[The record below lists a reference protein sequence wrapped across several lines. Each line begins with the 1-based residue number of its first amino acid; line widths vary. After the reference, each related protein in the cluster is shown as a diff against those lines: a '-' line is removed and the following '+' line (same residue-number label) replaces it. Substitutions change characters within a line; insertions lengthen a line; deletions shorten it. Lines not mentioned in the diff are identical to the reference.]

1 MAAAVGGAVGV
12 SVAVGVGLAENTI
25 ANIIDARITN
35 ADQGVKAA
43 TGGISIAADSRSTIA
58 TTAWA
63 AAVSLAGGGAVGVS
77 GAGAG
82 IGVENRVTNTVL
94 AHADAS
100 KLDIGLATQS
110 LTILATEASS
120 LSAVGVAAALSAA
133 AGGGAGVAI
142 GVGGGTAR
150 NVIAN
155 TVKASTSAAVV
166 NYALAPTIT
175 GSGSITIRA
184 TANETAKLQ
193 LVGAAGAVA
202 VGFAAVAG
210 AAAVAITEN
219 TLANNVSATVT
230 GGVIRAPGAIT
241 IDAQSTGTLTANAFA
256 AAASVAAGIG
266 GALAA
271 GGATA
276 TNTVTNT
283 VLADTLGTPTIVAG
297 GNVTISAA
305 NTATF
310 NASVTAVAVA
320 GGLIGGSIGVSTIAN
335 TDSSAVTARVSTG
348 TVTSTSG
355 GVSIAATATDTTGT
369 MLGVA
374 TAVTVGIG
382 GAGAGTDV
390 RSDFSPTLLSTI
402 ASGATVAARAG
413 TVSITS
419 TLTSL
424 AKAETYGAAGG
435 LVAIGTA
442 SGSATANGRI
452 DALANGTITAGSI
465 AVNSHATT
473 TADFSGT
480 GLAGGLIAQAVG
492 TATATASPSVNAL
505 VGSAA
510 TLTATGLVVIY
521 ATATP
526 SAIAKS
532 TGVAV
537 AAGALG
543 ASIATSTASPSVN
556 AGIGGDLD
564 GNRQISWN
572 NSAAGRAPV
581 TLPVPT
587 LSNPGIGTLAVGAAI
602 ARPSSGA
609 NSSAT
614 ASAGAGGLVGVAGAT
629 ANAFTGGNASARVG
643 DNIKLPTGN
652 VSLTA
657 ASETSQQANGLG
669 RALGLVGVGGVS
681 SIASSGVTT
690 VARLGTGVTRGTG
703 TKNDTTRVGAL
714 SIRALG
720 DNTNTATTVSSS
732 GGLIAGSCADAT
744 TGDTSTSTAAI
755 DASARL
761 YADSIDVL
769 ADQRTTYAPTADA
782 SSASLAGASG
792 STTSNVS
799 STSAIT
805 SIGTNALIDTAGKA
819 QFQARNR
826 YDQSLRAGA
835 FNAQGG
841 AAGVASAAA
850 GSASSVLVGRSEV
863 TIGDGAKIRSWG
875 LVADSSAFA
884 VVMSASSVVST
895 DNVAIMNSQGLAAG
909 TGVQSS
915 VSVNLTD
922 IVTIGRNVEVTA
934 DLLDVSIGTS
944 AISNVKTA
952 AETTTIGGVSLA
964 FATTTTAVTAAQTV
978 TVMPGAQIFAMGNVW
993 LTPGKDVAN
1002 NETLT
1007 ALAATASAQAH
1018 TKGLAGVP
1026 TAKATAT
1033 VTSNTTLDIGAGA
1046 TIRTGGDVMIGGYP
1060 GTPAP
1065 FADGT
1070 ATGDQIG
1077 GLFTTVEKDSTV
1089 SAQSSTRVIQN
1100 GTIEAG
1106 IYHTLNIL
1114 IPGARNVAAQPT
1126 RALAT
1131 TDSRT
1136 IVDDPATSTLET
1148 FVSPASSAVKLFSKS
1163 LVVNADG
1170 DTIPTNDLPF
1180 RPFVATFTDGFHAP
1194 TAIDGYGFTDPI
1206 VKDIFKS
1213 GVTSDTVVA
1222 IQLEKLTARGGQ
1234 VIVNATSLEGSGR
1247 ITANG
1252 GPSITVTNESANYL
1266 ILSDVSIPNRT
1277 YGEIVFTSTAQE
1289 AQKPAGLVLDRPRRN
1304 TDPQITVINSFSGTV
1319 GGQYGPAIIVV
1330 PGAAATPGDTGR
1342 GIENLAGGVIL
1353 NNKMGSIAQAAVVYA
1368 ASFSA
1373 FAQNGVYSVSITGA
1387 GTYFAGSNPI
1397 SDWYRAMTLPGR
1409 DGYGQFDASVAADY
1423 LANIFARQSNQPG
1436 ITHSGALNTFFNTR
1450 PWVGSQSGVY
1460 RNNPGS
1466 PTISAHPGNAS
1477 YTSPFTF
1484 AGILKLKGTN
1494 YYYDNWDANAKML
1507 IQGNNPDAWN
1517 NIPWYDLTL
1526 RRSFA
1531 EIAGTRNSP
1540 TPPSNTILPTP
1551 ATTIEDKAKLG
1562 ISAGKIAITA
1572 FWVNINNSL
1581 ESGKAV
1587 ELNLSTN
1594 QADLDGLTQL
1604 AHDLAARGIVLAAS
1618 SSVSRVP
1625 NVITAIRA
1633 LPSSVTAAVKND
1645 LISRVARYQY
1655 LGYFNG
1661 TQTARIPLA
1670 SVDALRAP
1678 AATYATEVVGNP
1690 ASAGTTVAYPA
1701 NVTPPLFNE
1710 RIATVTFNLATQ
1722 KIDVG
1727 DVNAIP
1733 GGGFVYLNGR
1743 IINTGPDLGGMIKS
1757 VGGAGKVTIA
1767 NPTTYAMSVG
1777 SIRTSPPGVSTVP
1790 TSIVAIIDKNLHP
1803 TRQQSV
1809 YTYTPGVGVRTYVG
1823 QSAVSYQDIVA
1834 TVTPTVSAGTQVAY
1848 TPEPGQRWEWTM
1860 QAQITREPGDP
1871 NNGSLT
1877 SRSSEGGRYAEGPQK
1892 KLQVSPNW
1900 TWDTSVTSDIT
1911 APFSYQQRTGSY
1923 ATTPFG
1929 KVIMGST
1936 ETGDFQQTISGQ
1948 FDKILV
1954 YQWMDRPDDT
1964 RGFTGASWDAALTR
1978 QNYYTWN
1985 HHEALFPTRGTITVT
2000 SSVKASQR
2008 FGISFATSEGFV
2020 NVSSTGTLTMGQIV
2034 SPLGNTTISLPSST
2048 TLVPSTDPLRPFA
2061 IESSALSITAAGS
2074 AIGSAAVPLEVNLPD
2089 GVPLTVT
2096 AGVGGVFVNAIG
2108 VVTFGNVTAGSG
2120 VSGAYGPVSITAS
2133 QGLRSAPN
2141 TWIVGRTITLSSDN
2155 GSIGTPSS
2163 AVRVS
2168 PRGTVIGADSRTVSA
2183 PSVKASA
2190 AGDVVLTTDGDLWVD
2205 SISSLGG
2212 NVVVNAPNGKV
2223 LNLKN
2228 STSADA
2234 LGQALVEQAWS
2245 RLQLTGAGA
2254 EQRLAKTVTNYEE
2267 QVGTQFQAYRQLLRH
2282 GSVSGGVYTLATDK
2296 LDSYR
2301 LRAKLALGLPS
2312 AATDAQVQ
2320 AYARG
2325 LYADLLVFFDRNS
2338 STAYW
2343 AAKAVGQDAA
2353 AEAAVAT
2360 PDRSW
2365 MARSEFTGGSGSL
2378 AWTATADQ
2386 RTALTRN
2393 GAWTQ
2398 AELRGG
2404 VNFSAL
2410 AGSAVVGIG
2419 IPPSISGR
2427 NVTINDATVVPQAA
2441 SGIGKKIA
2449 DVWITFDQLQGK
2461 NGASLSDD
2469 DRAALLTANAPGDIE
2484 LWGTQSIAPVTTGG
2498 WAFSGRT
2505 TVTVAS
2511 VANLVAGMP
2520 VSGTGIQGGT
2530 RIQSIAINPW
2540 TGIKTLTLTRPVT
2553 QALSGASL
2561 SFART
2566 ADVQIRFVDGQPA
2579 VPLGVTPTRLKLPQ
2593 TAPLFVNAL
2602 GAVSVN
2608 AVGSIYLQGTGD
2620 SLTIGTISATS
2631 PASVVDITA
2640 PGSILAGSSS
2650 PAIQTAGNLLLLA
2663 GNGSIGTAQKPVT
2676 LTVGGT
2682 LLSATAGGD
2691 AYLWS
2696 TGNLLYGQVYAG
2708 GTASVAA
2715 NGSID
2720 YSPEASGVIS
2730 ADVVALSAGTTIG
2743 ASAPVSVI
2751 LGDGGMFS
2759 GRSTGAMRIVG
2770 IARDD
2775 VFQTGSVTSTAGGI
2789 DLVTTGDAALG
2800 SLTAN
2805 QGLVK
2810 VTAAGAIV
2818 PAATG
2823 TNIRALSADLR
2834 AQTGI
2839 GTFATDGTPTGFVR
2853 GIVIGTTTAATATGA
2868 IALQQDSGDL
2878 RVGGIV
2884 SPGNL
2889 FLTAAGGSIVSAV
2902 GGASNVIASGNLF
2915 LAAAGSIGLREQDLV
2930 VDLAAGA
2937 ALSATAGTGI
2947 QLTESSG
2954 NLTVSTATT
2963 FGGVRLT
2970 VPAGSL
2976 SLPAG
2981 ATLAALGPVLLQ
2993 VRGDVALAPTS
3004 TATAGNWFAIV
3015 GNYGKTGSGPDSLV
3029 STTKSDGT
3037 SVIAAPYT
3045 SIGRFAPTGQGA
3057 ATAADPG
3064 YSDAGKTTLATI
3076 GKAAGPLAGPI
3087 ASDGR
3092 GNVFFFDPATNALK
3106 ELDWTGSIRTL
3117 VSSGLNGALGLAVD
3131 RSGNVFIADR
3141 NTLPVVVADSSFEN
3155 PAVRFS
3161 YGASFQ
3167 YAPTGSPWTFTA
3179 ATGTNGSGLTGNGT
3193 SFTNWNPNAP
3203 AGSQVAFLQGTGRI
3217 SQSLTLEA
3225 GSYTL
3230 SLSTA
3235 QRLGSAA
3242 NTQSIGVFVNG
3253 VSVAT
3258 LRPAN
3263 QNYSPLTTPTFTVAK
3278 GTHTV
3283 ELRGLATTDQM
3294 AFIDSVAIT
3303 SAQSPAIKQ
3312 WNAITGALS
3321 TIVTT
3326 TTDPTGVAVDT
3337 SGNVFFSEGTDVKRW
3352 AAATGT
3358 VSTLF
3363 TGTAPKGL
3371 ATDASGNLYA
3381 VDAGAGTVT
3390 KWTASTAVVS
3400 TIGAFSGLWAA
3411 HGIAVD
3417 TAGDIYVADTG
3428 NRRIQKWDGATSS
3441 VTTLVSSGLS
3451 NTTSLTLD
3459 TQGNL
3464 FTINSGASSS
3474 TVDAFQPWA
3483 DVPTALIGQ
3492 LSAAGT
3498 DTLPAVIPA
3507 SQPLYGAFVPTSNQ
3521 PWLRVTSTTDGA
3533 VRYAFDAAPSA
3544 AARTGQL
3551 TILGRQVTISQ
3562 AAGLSASTITASPTI
3577 SYGQSGAVTV
3587 RVTSTYAEP
3596 TGSVD
3601 LVVDG
3606 SMTFSGTLVAGSA
3619 NTTNGVTTYAAT
3631 ATIAVPGLTAG
3642 DHALVAN
3649 YSSQATFA
3657 GSTALG
3663 SIHVDKATAVATIA
3677 SSKASSTYG
3686 EAVTFTAT
3694 VPAVGGGAN
3703 PTGTIVIQDGG
3714 TTIATGTLTGGSY
3727 TFTSSALLGGSH
3739 SLTAVYAGD
3748 SNHLAATSPAITQT
3762 VAKKTAVPAL
3772 VRSAGV
3778 TPSTYGSNVTF
3789 TATLTPAVVGV
3800 PVTGTVQF
3808 YDGAT
3813 PIGAPQTLS
3822 NSTAALTIPSLAGGS
3837 HTITALYAGDGVS
3850 YESATSVGIAHAVTK
3865 VTSTPLVSDA
3875 PNPSTYGA
3883 TVTFTATLPAVGGG
3897 ARPTGTV
3904 QFYLGTTVLVAFGTP
3919 QTLVNGTASV
3929 TSAAL
3934 PVGNS
3939 SITAAYLGDD
3949 PNYVART
3956 SAAVLQVVNK
3966 ATATPSVIGTPNP
3979 TTFGDSV
3986 TLTATILPAGAGSMP
4001 TGTIQFLDNGV
4012 PLGGLVALVNGTATL
4027 ATTALTTG
4035 GHAITARYSGDANYL
4050 VTTSASFTQT
4060 VNRITTTA
4068 TLATSAASTVHG
4080 GSVSF
4085 TARLPAA
4092 ATGTVTF
4099 FDDTVAGNRVALSG
4113 AVNLTVAAGA
4123 TTGTATFTTTA
4134 LTAGVRSIVAVYSGN
4149 TNYTPST
4156 SAAVTQT
4163 IAKATPTTTV
4173 ATPTAAIYGSAATL
4187 TATVARVTG
4196 GAMPTGLVTF
4206 SAGATTLGTA
4216 TLDAAGTARFSTT
4229 ALAVG
4234 SYTPITAAY
4243 AGDTNYLS
4251 VTSATSPAIT
4261 LTVNKATPVPTIAR
4275 TAGSASSTYG
4285 SSITLTATVPAVP
4298 GAAVPT
4304 GTVQFYDGATLIG
4317 TAQTL
4322 SNGTASISTSAL
4334 SVSSHTAIKATYLPG
4349 ADTNYLTASSA
4360 LLAAVTVAKGTLIP
4374 TLASSTVSGT
4384 VTFTITMTPA
4394 TGCAFPKGT
4403 ITLRDLSSAAASFGT
4418 ATLNATTG
4426 VATFSIAATTF
4437 SALGAHPITATYTPA
4452 VAVGLT
4458 AGEPNYLT
4466 ATSAQLLQATV
4477 APTGTAASTVSV
4489 TSSTAASVAFGTSVT
4504 FTATITVASGVAAPT
4519 GGVVEFWDGDNYL
4532 GRGTI
4537 TLVGGAYKATFAT
4550 TALARGAHAIRARFI
4565 GSASHAVSNSSTLT
4579 QTIS

>member
-1 MAAAVGGAVGV
+1 
-12 SVAVGVGLAENTI
+12 
-25 ANIIDARITN
+25 
-35 ADQGVKAA
+35 
-43 TGGISIAADSRSTIA
+43 
-58 TTAWA
+58 
-63 AAVSLAGGGAVGVS
+63 
-77 GAGAG
+77 
-82 IGVENRVTNTVL
+82 
-94 AHADAS
+94 
-100 KLDIGLATQS
+100 
-110 LTILATEASS
+110 
-120 LSAVGVAAALSAA
+120 
-133 AGGGAGVAI
+133 
-142 GVGGGTAR
+142 
-150 NVIAN
+150 
-155 TVKASTSAAVV
+155 
-166 NYALAPTIT
+166 
-175 GSGSITIRA
+175 
-184 TANETAKLQ
+184 
-193 LVGAAGAVA
+193 
-202 VGFAAVAG
+202 
-210 AAAVAITEN
+210 
-219 TLANNVSATVT
+219 
-230 GGVIRAPGAIT
+230 
-241 IDAQSTGTLTANAFA
+241 
-256 AAASVAAGIG
+256 
-266 GALAA
+266 
-271 GGATA
+271 
-276 TNTVTNT
+276 
-283 VLADTLGTPTIVAG
+283 
-297 GNVTISAA
+297 
-305 NTATF
+305 
-310 NASVTAVAVA
+310 
-320 GGLIGGSIGVSTIAN
+320 
-335 TDSSAVTARVSTG
+335 
-348 TVTSTSG
+348 
-355 GVSIAATATDTTGT
+355 
-369 MLGVA
+369 
-374 TAVTVGIG
+374 
-382 GAGAGTDV
+382 
-390 RSDFSPTLLSTI
+390 
-402 ASGATVAARAG
+402 
-413 TVSITS
+413 
-419 TLTSL
+419 
-424 AKAETYGAAGG
+424 
-435 LVAIGTA
+435 
-442 SGSATANGRI
+442 
-452 DALANGTITAGSI
+452 
-465 AVNSHATT
+465 
-473 TADFSGT
+473 
-480 GLAGGLIAQAVG
+480 
-492 TATATASPSVNAL
+492 
-505 VGSAA
+505 
-510 TLTATGLVVIY
+510 
-521 ATATP
+521 
-526 SAIAKS
+526 
-532 TGVAV
+532 
-537 AAGALG
+537 
-543 ASIATSTASPSVN
+543 
-556 AGIGGDLD
+556 
-564 GNRQISWN
+564 
-572 NSAAGRAPV
+572 
-581 TLPVPT
+581 
-587 LSNPGIGTLAVGAAI
+587 
-602 ARPSSGA
+602 
-609 NSSAT
+609 
-614 ASAGAGGLVGVAGAT
+614 
-629 ANAFTGGNASARVG
+629 
-643 DNIKLPTGN
+643 
-652 VSLTA
+652 
-657 ASETSQQANGLG
+657 
-669 RALGLVGVGGVS
+669 
-681 SIASSGVTT
+681 
-690 VARLGTGVTRGTG
+690 
-703 TKNDTTRVGAL
+703 
-714 SIRALG
+714 
-720 DNTNTATTVSSS
+720 
-732 GGLIAGSCADAT
+732 
-744 TGDTSTSTAAI
+744 
-755 DASARL
+755 
-761 YADSIDVL
+761 
-769 ADQRTTYAPTADA
+769 
-782 SSASLAGASG
+782 
-792 STTSNVS
+792 
-799 STSAIT
+799 
-805 SIGTNALIDTAGKA
+805 
-819 QFQARNR
+819 
-826 YDQSLRAGA
+826 
-835 FNAQGG
+835 
-841 AAGVASAAA
+841 
-850 GSASSVLVGRSEV
+850 
-863 TIGDGAKIRSWG
+863 
-875 LVADSSAFA
+875 
-884 VVMSASSVVST
+884 
-895 DNVAIMNSQGLAAG
+895 
-909 TGVQSS
+909 
-915 VSVNLTD
+915 
-922 IVTIGRNVEVTA
+922 
-934 DLLDVSIGTS
+934 
-944 AISNVKTA
+944 
-952 AETTTIGGVSLA
+952 
-964 FATTTTAVTAAQTV
+964 
-978 TVMPGAQIFAMGNVW
+978 
-993 LTPGKDVAN
+993 
-1002 NETLT
+1002 
-1007 ALAATASAQAH
+1007 
-1018 TKGLAGVP
+1018 
-1026 TAKATAT
+1026 
-1033 VTSNTTLDIGAGA
+1033 
-1046 TIRTGGDVMIGGYP
+1046 
-1060 GTPAP
+1060 
-1065 FADGT
+1065 
-1070 ATGDQIG
+1070 
-1077 GLFTTVEKDSTV
+1077 
-1089 SAQSSTRVIQN
+1089 
-1100 GTIEAG
+1100 
-1106 IYHTLNIL
+1106 
-1114 IPGARNVAAQPT
+1114 
-1126 RALAT
+1126 
-1131 TDSRT
+1131 
-1136 IVDDPATSTLET
+1136 
-1148 FVSPASSAVKLFSKS
+1148 VKLFSKS

-1194 TAIDGYGFTDPI
+1194 TAIDGYGFTDPT

-1277 YGEIVFTSTAQE
+1277 YGEIVFTSTVQE

-1319 GGQYGPAIIVV
+1319 GGEYGPAIILV

-1353 NNKMGSIAQAAVVYA
+1353 NNKMGSIGQAAVVYA

-1373 FAQNGVYSVSITGA
+1373 FAQNGVYSVSITDG

-1409 DGYGQFDASVAADY
+1409 DGYGQFNASVAADY

-1436 ITHSGALNTFFNTR
+1436 ITHSGALNTFFNSR
-1450 PWVGSQSGVY
+1450 PWVSSQSGVY
-1460 RNNPGS
+1460 VNNPGS
-1466 PTISAHPGNAS
+1466 PTLSANLGSTSKSEEFRYGIWPS
-1477 YTSPFTF
+1477 YP
-1484 AGILKLKGTN
+1484 GTN
-1494 YYYDNWDANAKML
+1494 YSYDNWDSNAKML

-1526 RRSFA
+1526 RKSFA

-1540 TPPSNTILPTP
+1540 PPSNTILPTP

-1572 FWVNINNSL
+1572 RWVNINNSL

-1594 QADLDGLTQL
+1594 QADLDGLMQL
-1604 AHDLAARGIVLAAS
+1604 ARDLDARGVVLAAA

-1633 LPSSVTAAVKND
+1633 LSSVTATVKND

-1670 SVDALRAP
+1670 SVDPLRTLAT
-1678 AATYATEVVGNP
+1678 TYATQVVGNP

-1701 NVTPPLFNE
+1701 NVTPPLFND

-1790 TSIVAIIDKNLHP
+1790 TSIVAIIDNNLDNA
-1803 TRQQSV
+1803 RRQSV

-1823 QSAVSYQDIVA
+1823 MGYDLQQRLVGANGQALSTSWGDPLYRAVSYKDIIA

-1848 TPEPGQRWEWTM
+1848 TPMAGQRWEWTM
-1860 QAQITREPGDP
+1860 RAQITREPGS
-1871 NNGSLT
+1871 GFLT
-1877 SRSSEGGRYAEGPQK
+1877 SRSSEGGRYSLGGAVN
-1892 KLQVSPNW
+1892 LQVTPNW
-1900 TWDTSVTSDIT
+1900 TWDTSVTRDIT
-1911 APFSYQQRTGSY
+1911 APFSYQQQTGSY

-1929 KVIMGST
+1929 KVITNSA
-1936 ETGDFQQTISGQ
+1936 ETADFQQTISGQ

-1954 YQWMDRPDDT
+1954 YQWMDRPADT
-1964 RGFTGASWDAALTR
+1964 RGFTGASWDVALSR
-1978 QNYYTWN
+1978 QNYYSWN

-2020 NVSSTGTLTMGQIV
+2020 NVSSSGTLTLGQIV
-2034 SPLGNTTISLPSST
+2034 SPLGSTSISLPSST

-2074 AIGSAAVPLEVNLPD
+2074 AIGSAAVPLEVNLPE

-2108 VVTFGNVTAGSG
+2108 IVTFGNVTAGSG
-2120 VSGAYGPVSITAS
+2120 VSGAYGPVSIAAS

-2155 GSIGTPSS
+2155 GSIGTPAS

-2245 RLQLTGAGA
+2245 RLQLSGAGA

-2320 AYARG
+2320 TYARG
-2325 LYADLLVFFDRNS
+2325 LYADLLGFFDRNS

-2343 AAKAVGQDAA
+2343 AAKAAGQDAA

-2410 AGSAVVGIG
+2410 AGSAIVGIG

-2449 DVWITFDQLQGK
+2449 DIWITFDQLQGK
-2461 NGASLSDD
+2461 NGAALSDD

-2484 LWGTQSIAPVTTGG
+2484 LWGTQSIAPVTTTGTASFG
-2498 WAFSGRT
+2498 ST
-2505 TVTVAS
+2505 TVVVSS
-2511 VANLVAGMP
+2511 VANLVVGMP

-2530 RIQSIAINPW
+2530 RIQSIAAN
-2540 TGIKTLTLTRPVT
+2540 TKMLTLTRSVT
-2553 QALSGASL
+2553 QGFLNAGL

-2566 ADVQIRFVDGQPA
+2566 ADVQIRFVDGQPV
-2579 VPLGVTPTRLKLPQ
+2579 VPSGVTPTRLKLPQ

-2608 AVGSIYLQGTGD
+2608 AVGSIYLQGTSD
-2620 SLTIGTISATS
+2620 NLTIGTINATS
-2631 PASVVDITA
+2631 PSSVVDITA

-2676 LTVGGT
+2676 LAVGGT

-2696 TGNLLYGQVYAG
+2696 TGNLRYGQVYAG

-2715 NGSID
+2715 NGSIE

-2743 ASAPVSVI
+2743 ASAPVSI
-2751 LGDGGMFS
+2751 SLGDGGTFS
-2759 GRSTGAMRIVG
+2759 GSSTGSMRIVG
-2770 IARDD
+2770 TARDD

-2789 DLVTTGDAALG
+2789 DLVTTGDAAIG

-2853 GIVIGTTTAATATGA
+2853 GIVTGTTTAATATGA

-2902 GGASNVIASGNLF
+2902 GGASNVIESGNLF
-2915 LAAAGSIGLREQDLV
+2915 LAASGSIGLREQDLV
-2930 VDLAAGA
+2930 VDLAEGA
-2937 ALSATAGTGI
+2937 ALSATAGSGL

-2954 NLTVSTATT
+2954 NLTASKATT
-2963 FGGVRLT
+2963 SSGGVRLT

-2981 ATLAALGPVLLQ
+2981 ATLSATSGPVLLQ

-3004 TATAGNWFAIV
+3004 TARAANWFAIV
-3015 GNYGKTGSGPDSLV
+3015 GNYGKTGAGPDSVV

-3064 YSDAGKTTLATI
+3064 YSDAGKTTLATL
-3076 GKAAGPLAGPI
+3076 GKATGALAGPI

-3141 NTLPVVVADSSFEN
+3141 NTLPVVVADSSFES
-3155 PAVRFS
+3155 PAVRTS
-3161 YGASFQ
+3161 TGVASFQ
-3167 YAPTGSPWTFTA
+3167 VAPTGSPWTFTA
-3179 ATGTNGSGLTGNGT
+3179 QSGTNGSGLTGNATALT
-3193 SFTNWNPNAP
+3193 SRNPNAP

-3217 SQSLTLEA
+3217 SQSITLEA

-3230 SLSTA
+3230 SLSAA
-3235 QRLGSAA
+3235 QRLVSAA
-3242 NTQSIGVFVNG
+3242 NTQSIDVFVNG
-3253 VSVAT
+3253 VSRGT
-3258 LRPAN
+3258 LRPLN
-3263 QNYSPLTTPTFTVAK
+3263 QNYATLTTPTFTVAK

-3303 SAQSPAIKQ
+3303 SAQSSAIKQ

-3326 TTDPTGVAVDT
+3326 SADPTGVAVDP
-3337 SGNVFFSEGTDVKRW
+3337 SGNVFFSEGTAVKRW
-3352 AAATGT
+3352 AAATGA

-3363 TGTAPKGL
+3363 TGTTPKGL

-3381 VDAGAGTVT
+3381 VDAGSGTVR

-3400 TIGAFSGLWAA
+3400 PISAFSGLSAPQ
-3411 HGIAVD
+3411 GIAVD

-3428 NRRIQKWDGATSS
+3428 NHRIQKWDGATSS
-3441 VTTLVSSGLS
+3441 VTTLVSTGLS
-3451 NTTSLTLD
+3451 SPTGLALD

-3474 TVDAFQPWA
+3474 TLDAFQPWA

-3498 DTLPAVIPA
+3498 DTLPAVIPS

-3521 PWLRVTSTTDGA
+3521 PWLRVESTTDGA

-3544 AARTGQL
+3544 QARTGQL
-3551 TILGRQVTISQ
+3551 TILGRQVTVSQ
-3562 AAGLSASTITASPTI
+3562 AAGLSVSTITAAPTI
-3577 SYGQSGAVTV
+3577 RYGQSGAVAV
-3587 RVTSTYAEP
+3587 RVTSTYATP

-3606 SMTFSGTLVAGSA
+3606 TTTLSGTLVAGSA
-3619 NTTNGVTTYAAT
+3619 TTTNGVTTYSAT

-3663 SIHVDKATAVATIA
+3663 SIRIDKAIAVATIA

-3694 VPAVGGGAN
+3694 VPAIGGGAT
-3703 PTGTIVIQDGG
+3703 PTGTILIQDGG
-3714 TTIATGTLTGGSY
+3714 TTIATGTLTGGSF
-3727 TFTSSALLGGSH
+3727 TFTSPALLGGSH
-3739 SLTAVYAGD
+3739 PLTAVYAGD
-3748 SNHLAATSPAITQT
+3748 SNHLAATSTAITQT
-3762 VAKKTAVPAL
+3762 VAKRTAVPAL
-3772 VRSAGV
+3772 VRSTGV
-3778 TPSTYGSNVTF
+3778 TPSNYGSNVTF

-3808 YDGAT
+3808 YDGTT

-3822 NSTAALTIPSLAGGS
+3822 NSTAALTIPTLAGGS

-3850 YESATSVGIAHAVTK
+3850 YESATSIGIAHAVTK
-3865 VTSTPLVSDA
+3865 VTSTPLVSGL
-3875 PNPSTYGA
+3875 PSPSTYGA
-3883 TVTFTATLPAVGGG
+3883 TVTFTATLPAVGAG

-3904 QFYLGTTVLVAFGTP
+3904 QFYIGTSAFGTP

-3929 TSAAL
+3929 TSATL
-3934 PVGNS
+3934 PVGSS

-3949 PNYVART
+3949 PNYVAKT
-3956 SAAVLQVVNK
+3956 SVAVTQTVNK
-3966 ATATPSVIGTPNP
+3966 GSSTPSVIGTPNS
-3979 TTFGDSV
+3979 TTFGDRV
-3986 TLTATILPAGAGSMP
+3986 ILTATILPAGAGVMP

-4012 PLGGLVALVNGTATL
+4012 AIGSLRPLVNGTANL
-4027 ATTALTTG
+4027 ATTDLTTG
-4035 GHAITARYSGDANYL
+4035 SHTITARYSGDANYL
-4050 VTTSASFTQT
+4050 VTTSAAFTQT

-4080 GSVSF
+4080 SSVTF

-4113 AVNLTVAAGA
+4113 AVNLTVAAGT
-4123 TTGTATFTTTA
+4123 TTGAATFTTTA
-4134 LTAGVRSIVAVYSGN
+4134 LAAGVRSIVAVYSGN
-4149 TNYTPST
+4149 TNYAPST
-4156 SAAVTQT
+4156 STAVAQT

-4173 ATPTAAIYGSAATL
+4173 LPPPMATYRSAATL
-4187 TATVARVTG
+4187 TATVAKVTG
-4196 GAMPTGLVTF
+4196 GAIPTGLVTF

-4216 TLDAAGTARFSTT
+4216 TLNASGTAVFSTT
-4229 ALAVG
+4229 TLAVG
-4234 SYTPITAAY
+4234 SYTPITASY
-4243 AGDTNYLS
+4243 AGDTNYDPRS
-4251 VTSATSPAIT
+4251 SASTPAIT

-4275 TAGSASSTYG
+4275 TAGSASSAYG
-4285 SSITLTATVPAVP
+4285 SSITLTATVPAVN
-4298 GAAVPT
+4298 GGAVPT

-4322 SNGTASISTSAL
+4322 ANGTASISTSAL
-4334 SVSSHTAIKATYLPG
+4334 TVGSHTAIKATYLPG
-4349 ADTNYLTASSA
+4349 SNPNYNTASSA
-4360 LLAAVTVAKGTLIP
+4360 MLAAVTVAKGTLVP
-4374 TLASSTVSGT
+4374 ALTSSTANGI
-4384 VTFTITMTPA
+4384 VTFRATMTPA
-4394 TGCAFPKGT
+4394 TGCTLPRGT
-4403 ITLRDLSSAAASFGT
+4403 ITFRDLSSAATLGT
-4418 ATLNATTG
+4418 ATLTNG
-4426 VATFSIAATTF
+4426 VATLSIAATAFT
-4437 SALGAHPITATYTPA
+4437 SLGAHPIVATYLPA
-4452 VAVGLT
+4452 AATTVPVPIA
-4458 AGEPNYLT
+4458 AEPNYLT
-4466 ATSAQLLQATV
+4466 ATSAQLLQTTV
-4477 APTGTAASTVSV
+4477 LPTGTAASTVSIA
-4489 TSSTAASVAFGTSVT
+4489 SSATSVAAGVNVT
-4504 FTATITVASGVAAPT
+4504 FTATIAVATGVAAPT
-4519 GGVVEFWDGDNYL
+4519 GGVVEFWDGDTYL

-4537 TLVGGAYKATFAT
+4537 NATTVGSVTSYRATFAT
-4550 TALARGAHAIRARFI
+4550 TILARGAHAIRARFI
-4565 GSASHAVSNSSTLT
+4565 GSASHAVSNSSLLT
-4579 QTIS
+4579 QTIT